1 MAWTKIISVVCQWW
15 KKDVQDFFAPDSFS
29 LWLHL
34 PITFQFFVCG
44 SSVGWLQPWG
54 LLLKNACPFHFP
66 LAYLAYFEIL
76 SVSSYYTEITFLWC
90 IKGGERGKKAS
101 VVFTVKRRKLFLLNL
116 EHFVFP
122 DFFIFFYLESQS
134 CCWVWFIYNFKIPMG
149 FKSSLIFDKAHCS
162 CPTGPWQMIQ
172 ISLSWIYIQNRQQK
186 RFWCSLQLSL

>member
-1 MAWTKIISVVCQWW
+1 MPRRGKYYFERRSLHLSIEDVCLKIWLTPKYPCHGMNKNHFCSLSVV

-122 DFFIFFYLESQS
+122 DFFIFFLFGEPKLLLSMIYLQ
-134 CCWVWFIYNFKIPMG
+134 F
-149 FKSSLIFDKAHCS
+149 
-162 CPTGPWQMIQ
+162 
-172 ISLSWIYIQNRQQK
+172 
-186 RFWCSLQLSL
+186 